1 MAKFILISL
10 LFLSLSVQA
19 DLFDFVSGGE
29 GSDSRINSL
38 IEKMKKIE
46 MKEGPEF
53 EDSFNQIIKGIEIAV
68 EDEKL
73 YCSGESTNSKG
84 KTLPPSQKQLC
95 IRELKKQYLEA
106 TNTIF
111 EIKKKYLGFIHQKQI
126 QKLTEIQ
133 SSLKSDIEKSF

>member
-1 MAKFILISL
+1 
-10 LFLSLSVQA
+10 
-19 DLFDFVSGGE
+19 
-29 GSDSRINSL
+29 
-38 IEKMKKIE
+38 MKKIE
-46 MKEGPEF
+46 MKDGPEF

-95 IRELKKQYLEA
+95 IRELKKQYLDA

>member
-1 MAKFILISL
+1 MAKFILVSL
-10 LFLSLSVQA
+10 MFLSVSVRA
-19 DLFDFVSGGE
+19 DLFDFVSDGK
-29 GSDSRINSL
+29 GSDSRINPL
-38 IEKMKKIE
+38 IEKMKKLE

-84 KTLPPSQKQLC
+84 KTLPTSQKQLC

-111 EIKKKYLGFIHQKQI
+111 ELKKKYLGFIHQKQI

-133 SSLKSDIEKSF
+133 SGLKSDIEKSF

>member
-10 LFLSLSVQA
+10 MLLSLPVRA

-29 GSDSRINSL
+29 GSDSRIMLL
-38 IEKMKKIE
+38 IQKMKKLE

-53 EDSFNQIIKGIEIAV
+53 EESFNQIIKGIEVAV

-73 YCSGESTNSKG
+73 YCSGESTNNKG
-84 KTLPPSQKQLC
+84 KTLPASQKQFC
-95 IRELKKQYLEA
+95 IRELKKQYMEA
-106 TNTIF
+106 TNSIF

-126 QKLTEIQ
+126 QKLTDIQ
-133 SSLKSDIEKSF
+133 KELNSDIEKSF